1 VKHLSFRIL
10 FLCIFL
16 PPVLYIFSIQTLE
29 ALIQKKWTADLE
41 KRLISNSEILLE
53 GRISIQDEIKQNI
66 DRYLGRQYVLRLGV
80 IPRIAV
86 KTKTG
91 RLLYPK
97 ISPEALY
104 PFDSDTSQW
113 LENLPGPLEAVQ
125 AAKENLKIM
134 EEGIVVSIAVRISR
148 NTWLAN
154 IVLVFYIFMSTFIL
168 YRAYRARTRE
178 AERLSLRNQQALESA
193 HNELTTAQDR
203 LQYIEDKEKAY
214 QKKIEKVQAEL
225 AIAGNKVQT
234 IEDEALEE
242 MEALEEK
249 LLENVAL
256 REKME
261 KEVTHLGQELE
272 RMESSRKTTSKK
284 QDKQIKS
291 SMKRFKTLYKNL
303 KFHPR
308 AVEGFLNL
316 QGELQLRAE
325 ELIHNMNED
334 SGRLTVKRKVFSKKG
349 SLPVLESEFA
359 YRGRIYWKRNS
370 DGKTQILAIG
380 TKKTQTKDLAYLE
393 SL

>member
-1 VKHLSFRIL
+1 MRHLSFRIL

-16 PPVLYIFSIQTLE
+16 PPVLYIFSIQALE
-29 ALIQKKWTADLE
+29 TLIQKKWTADLE
-41 KRLISNSEILLE
+41 KRLMSNSDVLLE
-53 GRISIQDEIKQNI
+53 GRISIQDEVKQNI
-66 DRYLGRQYVLRLGV
+66 DRYLGRRYVLRLGV
-80 IPRIAV
+80 IPRIVV

-91 RLLYPK
+91 RRLYPK
-97 ISPEALY
+97 ISQEALY

-113 LENLPGPLEAVQ
+113 HENLPDPLEAVQ

-134 EEGIVVSIAVRISR
+134 EEGIVISVAVRIER

-154 IVLVFYIFMSTFIL
+154 IVLVFYIFVSTFIL
-168 YRAYRARTRE
+168 YRAYRAGVRKTE
-178 AERLSLRNQQALESA
+178 QLGIRNQQALESA
-193 HNELTTAQDR
+193 HSELTAAQGR
-203 LQYIEDKEKAY
+203 LQNVESKEKEY
-214 QKKIEKVQAEL
+214 QKEIEKVQAEL
-225 AIAGNKVQT
+225 AIAGNKVLA

-272 RMESSRKTTSKK
+272 RMESSQKATSKK

-303 KFHPR
+303 KFHAR

-334 SGRLTVKRKVFSKKG
+334 SSRLTVKRKVFSKKG

-370 DGKTQILAIG
+370 DGKAQVLAIG
-380 TKKTQTKDLAYLE
+380 TKKSQTKDLAYLE

>member
-1 VKHLSFRIL
+1 MRHLSFRIL

-16 PPVLYIFSIQTLE
+16 PPVLYIFSIQALE

-41 KRLISNSEILLE
+41 RRLISNPDVLLE
-53 GRISIQDEIKQNI
+53 GRINIQDEVKQNI
-66 DRYLGRQYVLRLGV
+66 DRYLGRRYVLRLGV
-80 IPRIAV
+80 IPRIVV

-91 RLLYPK
+91 RRLYPK
-97 ISPEALY
+97 ISPGALY

-113 LENLPGPLEAVQ
+113 HENLPGPLEAVQ
-125 AAKENLKIM
+125 VAKENLRIM
-134 EEGIVVSIAVRISR
+134 EEGMVISVAVRIPR

-154 IVLVFYIFMSTFIL
+154 SVLVFYIFVFTFIL
-168 YRAYRARTRE
+168 YRAYRARARE
-178 AERLSLRNQQALESA
+178 AEQLSLRNQQALESA
-193 HNELTTAQDR
+193 YSELTAAQGR
-203 LQYIEDKEKAY
+203 LQHVEDKEKAY
-214 QKKIEKVQAEL
+214 QKEIEKVQAEL
-225 AIAGNKVQT
+225 AIAGDKVRAT
-234 IEDEALEE
+234 EDEALEE

-249 LLENVAL
+249 LLESVAL

-272 RMESSRKTTSKK
+272 RLESSRTATSKK

-291 SMKRFKTLYKNL
+291 GMKRFKTLYKNL

-334 SGRLTVKRKVFSKKG
+334 SSRLTVKRKVFSKKG

-359 YRGRIYWKRNS
+359 YRGRIYWKRGA
-370 DGKTQILAIG
+370 DGKAQILAIG
-380 TKKTQTKDLAYLE
+380 TKKTQAKDLAYLE